1 MGPPE
6 NRDTGAGES
15 LLYLRNKEE
24 RKRVGAETRTE
35 DLETRARTGNACR
48 PGGRSFDV
56 TDGQAFTLS
65 FLRSLGGI
73 FKSVRTTFF
82 SSYLPGACFRPSFL
96 ETGGGV
102 LVAKSCLTRDLM
114 DCSLPG
120 SSVHGISRWEHWRG
134 LLFPSP
140 GDLPDPG
147 SKPASPTSPAKN
159 FFTAKLPGKPLL
171 EAEPF
176 FFLSCHRHPWMALWW
191 DVRSIRTGWVRVC
204 VVMLSAHLC
213 SWHTCKNWVSH
224 SPIYTLSDHSLYV
237 QASSW
242 VFLSF
247 PLSFPVTSLTWTTLP
262 LACQETG
269 TSLRAFW
276 ISTRS

>member
-6 NRDTGAGES
+6 NRDTEAGES

-35 DLETRARTGNACR
+35 ELETRARTGNACR
-48 PGGRSFDV
+48 PGGRSLDV

-73 FKSVRTTFF
+73 FKSVRATFF

-96 ETGGGV
+96 ETGGGG
-102 LVAKSCLTRDLM
+102 LVAKSCLTHDLM

-120 SSVHGISRWEHWRG
+120 SSVHGISRREHWSG

-140 GDLPDPG
+140 GDLPGPG

-159 FFTAKLPGKPLL
+159 F
-171 EAEPF
+171 
-176 FFLSCHRHPWMALWW
+176 
-191 DVRSIRTGWVRVC
+191 
-204 VVMLSAHLC
+204 
-213 SWHTCKNWVSH
+213 
-224 SPIYTLSDHSLYV
+224 
-237 QASSW
+237 
-242 VFLSF
+242 
-247 PLSFPVTSLTWTTLP
+247 LP
-262 LACQETG
+262 LNFQG
-269 TSLRAFW
+269 NPF
-276 ISTRS
+276 